1 MAKENKPVGG
11 AQAAGEP
18 ILLAG
23 ERQKLTWN
31 LVLLKYNAV
40 IMLVLLIIASTI
52 LSPRFFTYLNLV
64 NVLRQQSFYIVI
76 TMGMMICMASG
87 GVDLA
92 LASVVGFA
100 CCMMTEFIQVYHL
113 GIVGSLIAVLVCCM
127 FIGAI
132 SGWLVAYLNMA
143 PFIVTLCMGFNL
155 TGVVYLITLG
165 ANRQLV
171 DATGIATGSL
181 KTFLDFG
188 MQNDPLLRLPWRFWF
203 AVVMVAITWYVMSY
217 TSFGRLMLATG
228 SNPGAA
234 RLAGIDVRKYRM
246 AGLIIVALCSGMTG
260 IIITASTG
268 ASAISTMQGDYTMI
282 AMAASIIGGSTLE
295 GGGGNVLFTVTGVF
309 VMGLINNI
317 LNLLNI
323 AFQTQ
328 FIMKA
333 MVIIF
338 AIYLRSAVDK
348 RV

>member
-1 MAKENKPVGG
+1 MANEKKPVGG
-11 AQAAGEP
+11 AKAAQELK
-18 ILLAG
+18 LLAG
-23 ERQKLTWN
+23 EQPKLGWKMI
-31 LVLLKYNAV
+31 LLKYNAL
-40 IMLVLLIIASTI
+40 IILGLLIIVSTI
-52 LSPRFFTYLNLV
+52 MSPRFFTYLNLV
-64 NVLRQQSFYIVI
+64 NVLRQQSNYIVI
-76 TMGMMICMASG
+76 TMGMMVCMASG

-92 LASVVGFA
+92 LAAVVGFA
-100 CCMMTEFIQVYHL
+100 CCMTTEFIQVYNL
-113 GIVGSLIAVLVCCM
+113 GIVGSLAATLVCCAL
-127 FIGAI
+127 IGAI

-171 DATGIATGSL
+171 DATGVATGSL
-181 KTFLDFG
+181 KTFLNFG
-188 MQNDPLLRLPWRFWF
+188 MANDPLIGLPWRFWF
-203 AVVMVAITWYVMSY
+203 SFVMILITWYVMGY

-228 SNPGAA
+228 SNPSAA
-234 RLAGIDVRKYRM
+234 RLAGIDIRKYRL
-246 AGLIIVALCSGMTG
+246 AGLMIVALGSGMTG

-282 AMAASIIGGSTLE
+282 AMAASIIGGSSLE
-295 GGGGNVLFTVTGVF
+295 GGGGNVFFTVTGIF

-323 AFQTQ
+323 PFQTQ
-328 FIMKA
+328 FIAKA

-348 RV
+348 KV